1 MTLIEVLAGLVVLG
15 TVLAS
20 VTIARGRF
28 MRQTARAQQKIEASR
43 AVDEMLS
50 SWFARPSGAVVIPS
64 QGILEGSGR
73 FAWRTNWRVNRAA
86 EDLGARSAQLDVF
99 DPRGASE
106 PVLTVE
112 FIVRDIRQSPPAT
125 QPSEVQ

>member
-28 MRQTARAQQKIEASR
+28 MFQAARAQQKLQATR

-50 SWFARPSGAVVIPS
+50 SWLSGPPQNIPVPS
-64 QGILEGSGR
+64 QGAIGGSSTLI
-73 FAWRTNWRVNRAA
+73 WRTQYAPH
-86 EDLGARSAQLDVF
+86 LSAQSLDAHVVRI
-99 DPRGASE
+99 DVVDRANRGE
-106 PVLTVE
+106 VVLSIDFLVHDFAE
-112 FIVRDIRQSPPAT
+112 AQ
-125 QPSEVQ
+125 